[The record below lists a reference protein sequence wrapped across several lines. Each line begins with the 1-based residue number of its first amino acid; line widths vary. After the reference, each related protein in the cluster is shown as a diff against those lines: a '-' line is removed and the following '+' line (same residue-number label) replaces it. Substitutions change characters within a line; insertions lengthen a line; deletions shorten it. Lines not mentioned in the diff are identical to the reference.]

1 MTMRQL
7 GLPTMLF
14 QTDLIPRIEWD
25 GFFWQRF
32 EQFTLIPFASWILLP
47 ALPQKKATNG

>member
-1 MTMRQL
+1 MRQL

-14 QTDLIPRIEWD
+14 QADLIPHIERD

-32 EQFTLIPFASWILLP
+32 EQFTLIPFDSWILFP
-47 ALPQKKATNG
+47 ALPQKKATSG